1 MVAFL
6 DLIDSD
12 EDKEKFIQLYNKYN
26 RLVYWIAERRVHKHE
41 IAEECVQETFFSI
54 AKNFHKIG
62 EVNGAATRSYVATI
76 AEGFAIKAFRRE
88 NKVVFVQSDDDEK
101 RIQLADPSLDFIP
114 DNVDAIDLSIAID
127 RYLDDEEKNLIY
139 LRYTYKFKVSELS
152 RMFDTTDYF
161 INKKISIALNKLKDY
176 FEKE

>member
-62 EVNGAATRSYVATI
+62 EVNGAATRRYVATI